1 MRNNQPVT
9 QIETQLPANTFIYS
23 RTDLKGRIT
32 EVNEAFARVS
42 GFTPDEMVGE
52 PHNLIRHPDMPE
64 EAFADMWRNLK
75 AGRPWK
81 GLVKNR
87 RKDGG
92 FYWVVAN
99 ASPVRENGQIIGYQ
113 SVRTPP
119 SREQIAAAE
128 SAYRRLRDG
137 DRSIRIDNG
146 RVLPRHSALVD
157 RLLSFETSQFGF
169 ALLAALVAI
178 GSLLASQF
186 PDQASLRQLA
196 QGSAIALLLAS
207 CLMLFWYLPR
217 SIQRLHSIRDFIETA
232 LSSGDLSQTLNH
244 ARNDLLGEISAR
256 TDTLVSAM
264 RATLQIVQD
273 ATREVAD
280 TTSSLG
286 RSVEALA
293 AAADTQSS
301 ATSAAAAGVEEMTVS
316 ISEVATHATH
326 TRQAAEQAGQQARDG
341 AELSQRATDAIQT
354 LASSVNRSAETVE
367 QLGGRTDQ
375 IGNVAATIKEIAD
388 QTNLLA
394 LNAAIEAARAGEQ
407 GRGFAVVADEVRKLA
422 ERTANATRE
431 IDEMIM
437 RIQVDTHNAVSGMRE
452 SAGQV
457 DASVALVHEA
467 HNALLEI
474 RQGMNNTV
482 QQVADISH
490 ATSEQSGAMTTMAQ
504 SVEQLAHLTEDNL
517 ASARDT
523 EQASQVLMDNVARM
537 RKAVAQYRV

>member
-9 QIETQLPANTFIYS
+9 QIETLLPANTFIYS

-32 EVNEAFARVS
+32 EVNEAFASIS

-99 ASPVRENGQIIGYQ
+99 ASPVREDGQIIGYQ

-137 DRSIRIDNG
+137 DHSLKVDDGRI
-146 RVLPRHSALVD
+146 LPRHSRLVD
-157 RLLSFETSQFGF
+157 RLLSLETSLFGF
-169 ALLAALVAI
+169 ALLAAFAAAC
-178 GSLLASQF
+178 SLLASLYPQ
-186 PDQASLRQLA
+186 PWTLRLG
-196 QGSAIALLLAS
+196 QGSALALLLNSAFM
-207 CLMLFWYLPR
+207 LMWHLPR
-217 SIQRLHSIRDFIETA
+217 SIRRLHTICDFIESA
-232 LSSGDLSQTLNH
+232 LSSGDLSQSLNH
-244 ARNDLLGEISAR
+244 ARNDLLGAISVR
-256 TDTLVSAM
+256 TDILVSAM

-273 ATREVAD
+273 TTREVA
-280 TTSSLG
+280 TTTTKLG
-286 RSVEALA
+286 HSVEALA
-293 AAADTQSS
+293 SAADTQSS

-316 ISEVATHATH
+316 IGEVAAHATH
-326 TRQAAEQAGQQARDG
+326 TRKAAEQAGQQARDG

-354 LASSVNRSAETVE
+354 LANSVNRSAETVE
-367 QLGGRTDQ
+367 QLGDRTDQ

-474 RQGMNNTV
+474 RQGMDNTV

-504 SVEQLAHLTEDNL
+504 SVEQLANLTEDNL

-523 EQASQVLMDNVARM
+523 EQASQVLMGNVARM